1 MSEAVAMT
9 KYLNKDPYRTLPD
22 PKYYEGRES
31 LDLHIFDPD
40 YEGLTSDE
48 RVDIVAGKVIL

>member
-1 MSEAVAMT
+1 MT